1 MMWEAHEIKLTKTV
15 ICRSLM
21 LLQLHNSSQQVVQVS
36 PGRNRWTMRTIKHSI
51 LCEKLSCNVPG
62 FPALPW
68 TVLILLIK
76 DSTVTLSEDALLLN
90 GSSETRTVV
99 FLDLQL
105 SPGEKKYPV
114 PFPPKKNKSWSN
126 FVALPLLSLWGER
139 SKTTRR
145 KQLMQST
152 RFVFS
157 PSLMPTSFSCTFQQ
171 IDVETNQMDFLDS

>member
-1 MMWEAHEIKLTKTV
+1 MWEAHEIKLTKTV

-68 TVLILLIK
+68 TVVILLTK
-76 DSTVTLSEDALLLN
+76 DSTVTISEDALLLN
-90 GSSETRTVV
+90 GSSETRLVV

-105 SPGEKKYPV
+105 SPGEKNTQCHSPQ
-114 PFPPKKNKSWSN
+114 KKKSWSN

-157 PSLMPTSFSCTFQQ
+157 PSLMPTSFDCTLQQ
-171 IDVETNQMDFLDS
+171 MWRSNQIDFLDS